1 VEEVDKLTA
10 RIVLRAPNVPFLAQ
24 LTDRAG
30 MLVSPKAATALGADF
45 GKAPVCAGPFRF
57 VERIPQDRIVLER
70 FAEYWDAGRIHL
82 NRVVYQPIVD
92 GSVRQA
98 NLRAGSIDFG
108 MGFLP
113 NDAVDLGKDNRI
125 RLHTFA
131 GLGYQSLTFNLTNGT
146 RPRTPMMSDARVRK
160 AFELSIDRTALIQV
174 VYNGLYTPIA
184 QMVPPNSPFY
194 SPEVPPPARDVAKA
208 RALLA
213 EAGVRTPLAVE
224 LMIANSPDARQVAE
238 VIQSMAAEAG
248 FDVKIRST
256 EFVTA
261 LQASDKGDF
270 EMFWIGWSGRADA
283 DGNIWNMVRTGGPL
297 NSSGYS
303 NKEVDT
309 LLEQARTVPDVAA
322 RRALYGRVAAQ
333 LHQDLPLMYVFS
345 GKWIMAT
352 TGRVSGFQPVPDGLI
367 RLQGVRVSN

>member
-1 VEEVDKLTA
+1 
-10 RIVLRAPNVPFLAQ
+10 
-24 LTDRAG
+24 
-30 MLVSPKAATALGADF
+30 
-45 GKAPVCAGPFRF
+45 
-57 VERIPQDRIVLER
+57 
-70 FAEYWDAGRIHL
+70 
-82 NRVVYQPIVD
+82 
-92 GSVRQA
+92 
-98 NLRAGSIDFG
+98 
-108 MGFLP
+108 
-113 NDAVDLGKDNRI
+113 
-125 RLHTFA
+125 
-131 GLGYQSLTFNLTNGT
+131 
-146 RPRTPMMSDARVRK
+146 
-160 AFELSIDRTALIQV
+160 
-174 VYNGLYTPIA
+174 
-184 QMVPPNSPFY
+184 
-194 SPEVPPPARDVAKA
+194 
-208 RALLA
+208 
-213 EAGVRTPLAVE
+213 
-224 LMIANSPDARQVAE
+224 
-238 VIQSMAAEAG
+238 MAAEAG

-322 RRALYGRVAAQ
+322 RRALYGKVAAQ